1 LQDDRSLR
9 EIEDL
14 DVAQFEEL
22 ATMMVWRQRRRFAQ
36 SLNALGLT
44 VPQFLALMVIQ
55 ACGGC
60 TMGELAEATE
70 QVSATMTGIVDRLL
84 KMGLVERQRDPSDRR
99 TVRVGL
105 TEAGRA
111 ILERAQTGRKE
122 RAAVVLSLFTK
133 EERRALM
140 NLLVRYVEILGSED
154 LVPCP

>member
-1 LQDDRSLR
+1 LQEDRSLR
-9 EIEDL
+9 GIEDI
-14 DVAQFEEL
+14 DTARFEEL

-44 VPQFLALMVIQ
+44 TPQFLALMSIQ

-84 KMGLVERQRDPSDRR
+84 KMGLVERQRDPNDRR

-105 TEAGRA
+105 TEEGRSL
-111 ILERAQTGRKE
+111 LERAQAGRKA
-122 RAAVVLSLFTK
+122 RAAAVLSLFTP

-154 LVPCP
+154 PAPCP